1 MVNILNTIR
10 PGRGARLFGLAFI
23 LLLPFVSLFAQ
34 QGGTGVC
41 QGGVTDAETHR
52 ALEGV
57 LVRDASGYHGAVTD
71 AEGRYTVALPAGRYK
86 LTFSC
91 LGYTSQTLTVTVGRA
106 GTTQLDVA
114 LRPDDSQLSE
124 VVVTSKSAAQR
135 LREAPSAVTVVDASM
150 RSFPE

>member
-10 PGRGARLFGLAFI
+10 LGRGVRLFGLAFI
-23 LLLPFVSLFAQ
+23 PLLSFVSLFAQ

-86 LTFSC
+86 LNTD
-91 LGYTSQTLTVTVGRA
+91 GNGRPSRHNA
-106 GTTQLDVA
+106 TRRGASTGRQ
-114 LRPDDSQLSE
+114 
-124 VVVTSKSAAQR
+124 
-135 LREAPSAVTVVDASM
+135 SAV
-150 RSFPE
+150 RSRRDQQERGAALA